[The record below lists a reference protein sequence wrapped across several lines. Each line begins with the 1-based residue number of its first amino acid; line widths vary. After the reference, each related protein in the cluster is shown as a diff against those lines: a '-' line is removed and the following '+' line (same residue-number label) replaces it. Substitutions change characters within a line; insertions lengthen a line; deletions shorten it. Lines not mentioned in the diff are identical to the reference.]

1 MAAKTPQNWL
11 SKMLPFPRPE
21 YAQQTESL
29 LIDLVWNSKGSTL
42 SEQELL
48 AKLAKAIA
56 PTGRTSPDPRR
67 LVFASRPGHSV
78 GNKSIETFS
87 LAEEADISQLI
98 SSRSG
103 VKPTRAVL
111 TSLVAPRARGGK
123 SDACVPV
130 HPALTS
136 LQTLNGLVN
145 KANPPDLAKA
155 IEIMGLLGGSGAE
168 GEVAVSYIKA
178 FQGLP
183 GPKEGTTGLL
193 ASLSEIIAGGV
204 WDSLQARTPGSPVEK
219 WPGVGSLNPEPE
231 QAALS
236 IYSGTPFTWFWSKW
250 SCLTDPSAGW
260 YMKLPARRFVDW
272 ALCLVRT
279 GLAFS
284 YLWEARFYTQLQGQ
298 IADRRWGIRRRGEGP
313 DVRSMLTDKTILA
326 TFEPLSVPARQKN
339 IWPGTKELLARGHVA
354 RDRLLSFPR
363 EDAPDP
369 PGMTAAEMLDA
380 WVQGLTNDDIVELG
394 EPLKTQ
400 RNTAANQQEFV
411 RYLLLPRSSDDDL
424 SDQADFYYL
433 ARTNGASTWFQPG
446 PEWLVVITSL
456 LCGKTGGECT
466 LGELV
471 EDLNCLGI
479 RVDRSVLVGLLEEAG
494 LSTDSPDADNA
505 LVIKSGF

>member
-29 LIDLVWNSKGSTL
+29 LIDLAWNSKGSTL

-48 AKLAKAIA
+48 ANLAKAMVPA
-56 PTGRTSPDPRR
+56 GRAAPDPRR
-67 LVFASRPGHSV
+67 LVLASRPGHSV

-87 LAEEADISQLI
+87 LAEGADISQLI
-98 SSRSG
+98 SSPPG

-145 KANPPDLAKA
+145 KDNPPDLAKA

-168 GEVAVSYIKA
+168 GAVAASYIKA
-178 FQGLP
+178 FQDQP

-193 ASLSEIIAGGV
+193 ARLSEVIAGGV
-204 WDSLQARTPGSPVEK
+204 WGGLQAMAPGSPVEK
-219 WPGVGSLNPEPE
+219 WPGVGPLNPEPK

-236 IYSGTPFTWFWSKW
+236 IYSGTPFAWFWRKW

-260 YMKLPARRFVDW
+260 YKKLPARRFVDW

-298 IADRRWGIRRRGEGP
+298 IADRRRQARHRSEVYP
-313 DVRSMLTDKTILA
+313 VRSMLTDKTILA
-326 TFEPLSVPARQKN
+326 TFEPPSIPASQKN
-339 IWPGTKELLARGHVA
+339 IWPATKELLARGHVA
-354 RDRLLSFPR
+354 RDRLLEFLG
-363 EDAPDP
+363 EAPLEP
-369 PGMTAAEMLDA
+369 QGMTAVEMLDG
-380 WVQGLTNDDIVELG
+380 WVQGLTNDDIVDLG
-394 EPLKTQ
+394 EPLETQ
-400 RNTAANQQEFV
+400 GRIAANQREFV

-424 SDQADFYYL
+424 GDQADFYYL

-446 PEWLVVITSL
+446 PEWLVVMTSL
-456 LCGKTGGECT
+456 LCGNPGGECT

-471 EDLNCLGI
+471 EDLNSLGI
-479 RVDRSVLVGLLEEAG
+479 KVDRSVLVGLLEEAG